1 MRMIKDKINIRIAK
15 RSDSQEI
22 GAMAKDFANYLRNLG
37 DKTKFQ
43 FNAKKFL
50 RDGFGQKRAFNGL
63 VAETDGKLVGYLLY
77 HGGYDTDKGVKIF
90 YIADLYV
97 RPEYRRQGVGRSL
110 IKELKKISKKTEVKK
125 LFWQV
130 FAHNFDARK
139 FYWHIGA
146 RYRRDILE
154 MKLPVK

>member
-1 MRMIKDKINIRIAK
+1 MSRSEIKIREAN
-15 RSDSQEI
+15 RNDAQEI
-22 GAMAKDFANYLRNLG
+22 GAMAKDFANYLCNLG

-50 RDGFGQKRAFNGL
+50 RDGFGQKRAFNSL
-63 VAETDGKLVGYLLY
+63 VAEIDGKLVGYLLY
-77 HGGYDTDKGVKIF
+77 HGGYDTDKGVRIF

-97 RPEYRRQGVGRSL
+97 LPEFRRRGVGRNL
-110 IKELKKISKKTEVKK
+110 IKELEKISKKAGVEK

-130 FAHNFDARK
+130 FAPNFDARK

>member
-1 MRMIKDKINIRIAK
+1 MIKDKNIIREAK
-15 RSDSQEI
+15 PRDAQEI
-22 GAMAKDFANYLRNLG
+22 GAMIKDFATYLRGLG

-43 FNAKKFL
+43 FNVKRFL
-50 RDGFGQKRAFNGL
+50 RDGFGKKRAFNGL
-63 VAETDGKLVGYLLY
+63 VAEADGKLVGYLLY
-77 HGGYDTDKGVKIF
+77 HSGYDTDKGVRIF

-97 RPEYRRQGVGRSL
+97 KPEYRRRGVGRSL
-110 IKELKKISKKTEVKK
+110 IEELKKISKNMGVKK

-130 FAHNFDARK
+130 HALNLNARK

-146 RYRRDILE
+146 RYRQDMLE

>member
-1 MRMIKDKINIRIAK
+1 VRNSHIKIRVAK
-15 RSDSQEI
+15 RGDAQEI
-22 GAMAKDFANYLRNLG
+22 GAMAKDLASYLRSLG

-43 FNAKKFL
+43 FNAKNFL
-50 RDGFGQKRAFNGL
+50 QDGFGHKRAFNGL

-97 RPEYRRQGVGRSL
+97 HPEYRRQGIGRNL
-110 IKELKKISKKTEVKK
+110 IEELKKISRNAGVKK

-130 FAHNFDARK
+130 FAPNLNARK

-146 RYRRDILE
+146 RYRQDMLE

>member
-1 MRMIKDKINIRIAK
+1 MSETHIRIRAAK

-22 GAMAKDFANYLRNLG
+22 GTMAKEFASYLRSLG
-37 DKTKFQ
+37 DRTKFQ

-50 RDGFGQKRAFNGL
+50 HDGFGQKRAFNGL
-63 VAETDGKLVGYLLY
+63 VAVADGKLVGYLLY
-77 HGGYDTDKGVKIF
+77 HNGYDTDKGVKIF

-97 RPEYRRQGVGRSL
+97 QPEYRRHGVGRNL
-110 IKELKKISKKTEVKK
+110 IEELKKISKNAGVRK

-130 FAHNFDARK
+130 FAPNLNARK

-146 RYRRDILE
+146 RYRQDMLE
-154 MKLPVK
+154 MKLSVK